1 MKIEI
6 DVIIEEVGTE
16 TLTAG
21 ILEEET
27 SETET
32 LIAGTLEEETSETE
46 TLTAGIQEEETS
58 EIETLTVGILEEE
71 TSETETLTVGI
82 LEEETSETEIQEITD
97 LMAEKRKFLLIMT
110 GLAQSVTILIFHLEK
125 NVIVAESL
133 RVVILVE
140 EIIETDATIDQE
152 IIGQVEMMASLENLG
167 RQKENLQI
175 MPTIE
180 DQNRSMSVLE
190 EEIAMIK

>member
-32 LIAGTLEEETSETE
+32 L
-46 TLTAGIQEEETS
+46 
-58 EIETLTVGILEEE
+58 TVGILEEE
-71 TSETETLTVGI
+71 TSEIEILIVGI
-82 LEEETSETEIQEITD
+82 LEEETSEIEIQEITD

-110 GLAQSVTILIFHLEK
+110 GLAQSVTIRIFHLEK
-125 NVIVAESL
+125 NVIVAESQ

>member
-21 ILEEET
+21 IQ
-27 SETET
+27 
-32 LIAGTLEEETSETE
+32 EEETSETE

>member
-16 TLTAG
+16 ILTAG

-32 LIAGTLEEETSETE
+32 LI
-46 TLTAGIQEEETS
+46 
-58 EIETLTVGILEEE
+58 VGILEEE
-71 TSETETLTVGI
+71 TSETETLIVGT
-82 LEEETSETEIQEITD
+82 LEEETSGTETLIVGTLEEETSGTEIQEITD

-110 GLAQSVTILIFHLEK
+110 GLARSVTIRIFHLEK
-125 NVIVAESL
+125 NVIVAESQ

-167 RQKENLQI
+167 KQKENLQI

>member
-1 MKIEI
+1 MKIEV
-6 DVIIEEVGTE
+6 DVIIEEVETE
-16 TLTAG
+16 ILTTE

-32 LIAGTLEEETSETE
+32 PIAGT
-46 TLTAGIQEEETS
+46 
-58 EIETLTVGILEEE
+58 
-71 TSETETLTVGI
+71 

-110 GLAQSVTILIFHLEK
+110 GLAQSVTIRTFHLEK
-125 NVIVAESL
+125 NVIVAESQK
-133 RVVILVE
+133 VVILVE
-140 EIIETDATIDQE
+140 EIIEAVATEDQE
-152 IIGQVEMMASLENLG
+152 IIGQIGMMASLENLG

-180 DQNRSMSVLE
+180 GQNRSMSVLE